1 MLKSPQNNISK
12 VTACPW
18 KAFMKQSCDS
28 ADDYKRPV
36 TANETISEKTIL
48 FYLFQFISYVYI
60 VIINACAQVQSHKSH
75 INTLSHRNPS
85 CGFVKRGC

>member
-1 MLKSPQNNISK
+1 M
-12 VTACPW
+12 W
-18 KAFMKQSCDS
+18 KAFMKQSCES

-75 INTLSHRNPS
+75 IKSHINTLSRRNPS
-85 CGFVKRGC
+85 HGFVKIGC

>member
-36 TANETISEKTIL
+36 TANETISEHTD
-48 FYLFQFISYVYI
+48 VYI
-60 VIINACAQVQSHKSH
+60 
-75 INTLSHRNPS
+75 
-85 CGFVKRGC
+85 